1 MIHLCNEVTKV
12 LRQIM
17 SSQKASDDVW
27 SQLEGV
33 MNGMILKMVFKGL
46 NEIDFSKKKVWD

>member
-1 MIHLCNEVTKV
+1 
-12 LRQIM
+12 M